1 MSTEFRIWKKT
12 YKEKEIDILIR
23 NIGEIWEYMFVWQ
36 GKIYSAHIEVKIP
49 FWRKFSKEKYKD
61 KEIEGAMSVI
71 YLMAKTTIDTLKPKL

>member
-1 MSTEFRIWKKT
+1 MGNIRVWKKT
-12 YKEKEIDILIR
+12 YKEKDIDVIIR
-23 NIGEIWEYMFVWQ
+23 NIGEIFEYLFVWN

>member
-1 MSTEFRIWKKT
+1 MSTEIRIWKKT
-12 YKEKEIDILIR
+12 YKEKDIDVIIR
-23 NIGEIWEYMFVWQ
+23 NIGEIFEYLFVWN